1 MNKIKIRMACAG
13 LVLGSWLGLMTLNQQ
28 ALAQAN
34 WKNKNTTGSPE
45 RILPLDPAVRTG
57 KLPNGFT
64 YYIRHNEEPKNRV
77 VFYMANKVGS
87 VLETDDQQGLAH
99 FMEHMSFN
107 GTKHFPKNELV
118 NYLQKSGVRFGAD
131 LNAYTNFDETVYQ
144 LPLPTDNLEILKNGI
159 QIMRDWAQE
168 ATLDPVEIDKER
180 GVVLEEKRLGM
191 GAQERMQRQYWPV
204 ILNGS
209 RYASRLPIGQEEIL
223 TQFKPEVIR
232 RYYHDWYR
240 PDLQAL
246 IVVGDI
252 DVKQMEQTIKAKFAD
267 LKNPLKE
274 KVRTKYT
281 ILLTGKNQ
289 FIAVTDKEMSATVAE
304 VLIKHTAPKLRTEN
318 DYRQCIIHELF
329 NQMLSQRYAELSQQA
344 TPPFVQGSGGIEP
357 FLGGLDAFG
366 VSVVAKPGELEK
378 GFKAVWRET
387 QRTKLFGFTQTELD
401 RAKQAYLSQMETSF
415 KEKDKTQ
422 SEAFVKQYLQYF
434 LNAVAAPGI
443 SKEYQIAQQQMPGI
457 SLFEVNAL
465 TKTYIRETN
474 RDILVLAPNKD
485 KTALPNEATMNQW
498 IKAVEQE
505 KLEPYN
511 DEVNKAGLLSAEP
524 LPGKI
529 VSEQKD
535 AKLNITTLILS
546 NGVKVFLKPTDFKNN
561 EILFSAFEPG
571 GTSVYI
577 DADYQSA
584 ANAAG
589 IVANF
594 GAGNYDLNQLQKFLS
609 GKQLQ
614 VQPLISDRIQGFKG
628 GAVPKDLEIALQLL
642 YAQFTSPRKDTAIF
656 RGIIEQSKA
665 SLTNRGLDPVMVFQ
679 DSVSAILGN
688 YNVRRTGP
696 SIEKLDQIS
705 LDRAYAIY
713 KERFADASG
722 FTFTFVGSFDVNTI
736 KPLLEKY
743 LGALPATNS
752 HEQAKDLGI
761 HIPPGKIEKN
771 IYKGSE
777 NKATVRLVFSGPFD
791 YSLANTIQLD
801 ALKETLEFR
810 LLERLREDEGGVYS
824 PSAQASSV
832 KYPHGRY
839 SFVIAFGCAPKNV
852 DKLIASTLNEI
863 RKLKTEGPP
872 QGNIDKYKAEER
884 RQQET
889 QLKTN
894 AYWLHYLDT
903 QLQNGDALDEQ
914 DQYASLLDK
923 ISPTSV
929 KNAANQ
935 YLSWDN
941 YIRLVLLP
949 EKTQGQP

>member
-1 MNKIKIRMACAG
+1 MINFNKRTYLLALLINAG
-13 LVLGSWLGLMTLNQQ
+13 C
-28 ALAQAN
+28 ALANAQV
-34 WKNKNTTGSPE
+34 
-45 RILPLDPAVRTG
+45 LPLDPAVRTG

-77 VFYMANKVGS
+77 VLYLANKVGS
-87 VLETDDQQGLAH
+87 VLETDEQQGLAH

-118 NYLQKSGVRFGAD
+118 DYLQRSGVRFGAD
-131 LNAYTNFDETVYQ
+131 LNAYTSFDETVYQ
-144 LPLPTDNLEILKNGI
+144 LPLPADNPEILKNGI

-180 GVVLEEKRLGM
+180 GVVLEERRLGR

-209 RYASRLPIGQEEIL
+209 RYASRLPIGQEDVL
-223 TQFKPEVIR
+223 TKFKPEIIR
-232 RYYHDWYR
+232 RYYRDWYR

-252 DVKQMEQTIKAKFAD
+252 DVKQMEQTIRAKFAD
-267 LKNPLKE
+267 LKNPVQE
-274 KVRTKYT
+274 KTRTKYT
-281 ILLTGKNQ
+281 VPLTGKNQ
-289 FIAVTDKEMSATVAE
+289 FMAVTDKEMSATVAQ
-304 VLIKHTAPKLRTEN
+304 VLIKHPAHKLRTAAE
-318 DYRQCIIHELF
+318 YRQSIIRELF
-329 NQMLSQRYAELSQQA
+329 NQMLGQRYAELSQQA
-344 TPPFVQGSGGIEP
+344 DPPFVEGSAGIEG
-357 FLGGLDAFG
+357 FLGGLDTYT
-366 VSVVAKPGELEK
+366 VSVVAKPGELER

-387 QRTKLFGFTQTELD
+387 QRAKLFGFTPTELA
-401 RAKQAYLSQMETSF
+401 RAKQAYLSQIEASF
-415 KEKDKTQ
+415 KEKGKTR
-422 SEAFVKQYLQYF
+422 SEAFVKEYLHYF
-434 LNAVAAPGI
+434 LEQVASPGI
-443 SKEYQIAQQQMPGI
+443 DKEYELVQKELPQI
-457 SLFEVNAL
+457 SLAEVNSLA
-465 TKTYIRETN
+465 KTYITGTN
-474 RDILVLAPNKD
+474 RDLLVLAPDKD
-485 KTALPNEATMNQW
+485 KKALPDEAAMNAW
-498 IKAVEQE
+498 MKAVEQE
-505 KLEPYN
+505 KIPPYK
-511 DEVNKAGLLSAEP
+511 DEVNTAGLLSTEP
-524 LPGKI
+524 VPGKI

-535 AKLNITTLILS
+535 QALNITTLILS
-546 NGVKVFLKPTDFKNN
+546 NGVKVVLKPTDFKNN
-561 EILFSAFEPG
+561 QVLFSAFAPG
-571 GTSVYI
+571 GTSLYP

-589 IVANF
+589 ILANF
-594 GAGNYDLNQLQKFLS
+594 GAGNYDLVQLQKFLS

-614 VQPLISDRIQGFKG
+614 VQPVISDRNQGFSG
-628 GAVPKDLEIALQLL
+628 GAVPKDLEAALQLL
-642 YAQFTSPRKDTAIF
+642 YAQFTAPRKDTAIF
-656 RGIIEQSKA
+656 RGIISQSRA
-665 SLTNRGLDPVMVFQ
+665 ALANRGNDPAAVFQ
-679 DSVSAILGN
+679 DSVAAVLGN
-688 YNVRRTGP
+688 HNIRRTGP
-696 SIEKLDQIS
+696 SLQKLEQID

-713 KERFADASG
+713 RERFGDASG

-743 LGALPATNS
+743 LGGLPATNR

-761 HIPPGKIEKN
+761 HIPPGQIQKN

-791 YSLANTIQLD
+791 YSMANTIQLD

-824 PSAQASSV
+824 PSAQASAV

-839 SFVIAFGCAPKNV
+839 SFIIAFGCAPQNV
-852 DKLIASTLNEI
+852 DKLIASTLDEI
-863 RKLKTEGPP
+863 RKLKADGPP

-894 AYWLHYLDT
+894 SFWLQYLDT
-903 QLQNGDALDEQ
+903 QLQYGDPLDELGKY
-914 DQYASLLDK
+914 DGLLDK
-923 ISPTSV
+923 VSISSI

-935 YLSWDN
+935 YLSGDN

-949 EKTQGQP
+949 ENLSGK